1 MIWLILSLF
10 VIIADQAVK
19 YGIVSHVGIGDTI
32 GAMPGILDIVY
43 VQNTGAA
50 FNILSG
56 RLSLLSMISI
66 VFCICVIVY
75 FIWKKPK
82 QPLLCCAL
90 ALMFSGALGNA
101 IDRVLRGYV
110 VDYIKLTFINFPVF
124 NIADIAITLGAVL
137 IVVYVI
143 FFDEEK

>member
-1 MIWLILSLF
+1 MIWLFLSLF
-10 VIIADQAVK
+10 LLIADQAVK
-19 YGIVSHVGIGDTI
+19 YGIVSYVGIGDTI
-32 GAMPGILDIVY
+32 GALPGFVDIVY

-66 VFCICVIVY
+66 VFCICVVLY
-75 FIWKKPK
+75 FILKKPR

-101 IDRVLRGYV
+101 VDRVLRGYV

-137 IVVYVI
+137 IVIYVA
-143 FFDEEK
+143 FFDKEK